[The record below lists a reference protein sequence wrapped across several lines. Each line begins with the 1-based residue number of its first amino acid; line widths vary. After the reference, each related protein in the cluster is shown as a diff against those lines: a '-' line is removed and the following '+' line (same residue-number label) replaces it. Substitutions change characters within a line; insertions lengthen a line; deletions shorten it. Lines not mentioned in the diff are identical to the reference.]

1 MAAADETP
9 NSVLIVGATGLV
21 GRECVRQFAAHPAFE
36 RVVAVVRRPL
46 PPDLRLPKVREHVV
60 DFDRLAE
67 YGELF
72 RVSHVLSALGTTI
85 RQAGSQAR
93 FRQVDYGYVLAVAGP
108 GVEHGARH
116 FLLVSPL
123 GANVG

>member
-1 MAAADETP
+1 MAAGEATT
-9 NSVLIVGATGLV
+9 SVLLVGATGLV
-21 GRECVRQFAAHPAFE
+21 GRECVRQFGAHPAFD
-36 RVVAVVRRPL
+36 RVVVVRRPL
-46 PPDLRLPKVREHVV
+46 PPDLRLPKVREHLV